1 MARNSHWLGVT
12 VALAAAVTLIAVALG
27 EDATVENPF
36 LGKSHAIAEGRTIYR
51 SRCYICHLSKGGK
64 GPDLFKSTIGAE
76 RFVEVVATGR
86 NTMPALGGLMTLD
99 EIWKV
104 HAYIKSTE
112 HYE

>member
-1 MARNSHWLGVT
+1 VT
-12 VALAAAVTLIAVALG
+12 AALAAAVILVGAAKG
-27 EDATVENPF
+27 EEAAVENPF
-36 LGKSHAIAEGRTIYR
+36 LGKSDAIAEGRDIYR
-51 SRCYICHLSKGGK
+51 SRCYICHLSSGGK
-64 GPDLFKSTIGAE
+64 GPNLFKSTIGPE

-104 HAYIKSTE
+104 HAYIKSTG